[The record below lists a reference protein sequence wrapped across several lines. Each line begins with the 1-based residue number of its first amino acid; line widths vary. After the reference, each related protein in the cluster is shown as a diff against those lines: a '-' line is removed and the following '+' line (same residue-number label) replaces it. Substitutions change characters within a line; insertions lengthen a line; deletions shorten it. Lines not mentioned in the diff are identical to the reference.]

1 MYFLTDPSALPKA
14 ADQERAALGLERWR
28 ETAART
34 DDEGL
39 ADFVNGLAENP
50 AGRALLEAIFG
61 NSPHLTHITL
71 FNCNFFRHLLNV
83 GPDAAFAGLLAE
95 LREQAAPAGDG
106 AGETER
112 IMEALRAAKSR
123 AGLLVALAD
132 ITGTWPL
139 ERVTECLSDF
149 AEAALSVVTA
159 HLLREAAASGEIE
172 LKEPDDPER
181 DSGFV
186 VLGLGKLGAHELNF
200 SSDVDLIVLYDDE
213 RIAYSGEQSPQQCF
227 VRLTRGLVRM
237 MEERTKSGYVFRTD
251 LRLRPDPGATP
262 LALSALAAATY
273 YESMGQNWERAALI
287 KARPVAGDRAA
298 GRAFLAQLRPF
309 LWRKFLDFAA
319 LQDIHS
325 IKRQI
330 NAHRGGQRIALAG
343 HNIKLGRG
351 GIREI
356 EFFAQTQQLIW
367 GGRDPSLRTQG
378 TCETLRALSAAGR
391 VTPAVADELADA
403 YRFLRRVEH
412 RLQMIDDR
420 QTHSLPRQEKEL
432 EALAVFLG
440 YDGVKAF
447 ADELMGRL
455 GRVEKHYGELFEQ
468 APSLGGPG
476 NLVFTGAE
484 DDPDTLETLANLGFA
499 DGSAIS
505 AHVRDWHRGRYR
517 ATRSARAREL
527 LTELMPA
534 LLAALAKT
542 ANPDIAFMN
551 FDGFL
556 KRLPAGVQLFSL
568 FRANPYLLDLLAE
581 VMGSAPRLAR
591 YLSAN
596 PSLFDAVPTAGFFEP
611 LPDAKVLSADLA
623 EALEQARDYEDVL
636 EICRR
641 WANDRKFQVGVQI
654 LRSSLDADGAGAHL
668 ADIAEAIL
676 CKLFTIV
683 GEDIAARHG
692 RVRDGCMSV
701 LAFGKL
707 GGRELTENSDLDL
720 LFVSDA
726 SPECARSDGAR
737 PLAVSQYFAR
747 RSQHLISALSA
758 LTSEG
763 RLYEVDM
770 RLRPSG
776 NAGPIVS
783 SLDAFMHYQRDA
795 AWTWEHMALT
805 RARVLTAEGELGAR
819 LEAGI
824 REILTRRRDEA
835 KLVADAADMRERLER
850 GHPAKSIWDVK
861 YTRGGLVDVEFIA
874 QYLQLR
880 HGREHPEV
888 LSTSTTGALERLG
901 EAGLLEPRVAAGL
914 IRANRLWRNIQGMLR
929 LTVEGLF
936 FEAEAPAGLK
946 AALARAADRQDFDAL
961 KEEMTATAEWVH
973 AMFIELIANPARS
986 ATREPAETAN
996 KDGTR

>member
-1 MYFLTDPSALPKA
+1 MYFLTDPSGLPKA
-14 ADQERAALGLERWR
+14 ADHERAALGLERWR

-95 LREQAAPAGDG
+95 LREQAAPAGEG

-262 LALSALAAATY
+262 LALSALAAETY

-298 GRAFLAQLRPF
+298 GRDFLAQLRPF

-319 LQDIHS
+319 IQDIHS

-432 EALAVFLG
+432 EAFAVFLG

-534 LLAALAKT
+534 LLEALAKT

-581 VMGSAPRLAR
+581 VMGSAPRLAQ

-683 GEDIAARHG
+683 GEDMAARHG

-720 LFVSDA
+720 LFVYDA
-726 SPECARSDGAR
+726 SPECERSDGAR

-776 NAGPIVS
+776 KAGPIVS
-783 SLDAFMHYQRDA
+783 SFDALMHYQRDA

-901 EAGLLEPRVAAGL
+901 EAGLLEPRVASGL

-936 FEAEAPAGLK
+936 IEAEAPAGLK
-946 AALARAADRQDFDAL
+946 AAVARAADRQDFDAL
-961 KEEMTATAEWVH
+961 KDEMTATAEWVH

-986 ATREPAETAN
+986 VTREPAETAN
-996 KDGTR
+996 KDGAR